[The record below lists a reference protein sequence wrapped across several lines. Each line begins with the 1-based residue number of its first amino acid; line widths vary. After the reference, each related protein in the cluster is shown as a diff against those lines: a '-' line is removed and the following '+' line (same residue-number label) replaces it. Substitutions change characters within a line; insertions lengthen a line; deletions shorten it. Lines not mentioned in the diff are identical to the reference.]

1 MRAFKFNI
9 SFYMLPVYFFA
20 LAISPNI
27 SGDRIGVVLL
37 SVFILLIPA
46 ANYTAANIDK
56 RTSVSAGT
64 KYSFI
69 DFLAL
74 LLFVITIY
82 LGWQISWQ
90 FNIAQILYFIMVLIA
105 SKQDRGG
112 FVGIKWTI
120 GILLIGILLFSTVY
134 LGLNQ
139 YGFNNLLRIH
149 IVLFSSLSAL
159 IVFSSLYIAKLREY
173 YLLHTVDI
181 ELKPLKIIIGLLGF
195 MWLAF
200 AIFLT
205 TTYTWQY
212 AAYITLAILPSIV
225 LATRL
230 FMRTKSGKSTQI
242 TTGLLWINIKLATGL
257 VIFFIYFFLESTQVL
272 QAILGGY

>member
-1 MRAFKFNI
+1 
-9 SFYMLPVYFFA
+9 MLPVYFFA